1 MPRLFIISG
10 CNGSG
15 KTTASYTV
23 LPELLECSE
32 FINSDE
38 FAKGLSP
45 SNPDGASIQAG
56 RYMLIKMQSLFRKR
70 ADFGIESTL
79 ATRSLLKTVRSAQE
93 LGYSVTVLYLWL
105 PSAEMALQR
114 VKARVAAGGHDIQ
127 EDTVRRRYIAGLRN
141 FFLEYRPVCDSWI
154 LADNSEPPFR
164 LIAEGSS
171 SRGTVIYEPGL
182 FKMIEK
188 TVYDQG

>member
-38 FAKGLSP
+38 FAKALSP
-45 SNPDGASIQAG
+45 SRPEAASIQAG
-56 RYMLIKMQSLFRKR
+56 RYMLIKMQDLFRKR

-93 LGYSVTVLYLWL
+93 LGYSVTILYLWL
-105 PSAEMALQR
+105 PSPEAAL
-114 VKARVAAGGHDIQ
+114 ARVRARVSTGGHDVM
-127 EDTVRRRYIAGLRN
+127 EDTVRRRYYAGLRN
-141 FFLEYRPVCDSWI
+141 FFREYRPVCNSWV
-154 LADNSEPPFR
+154 LADNSEPPYR
-164 LIAEGSS
+164 ILAEGSQK
-171 SRGTVIYEPGL
+171 GTVIHDPELYRQ
-182 FKMIEK
+182 IEK
-188 TVYDQG
+188 TAYDQA

>member
-38 FAKGLSP
+38 FAKALSP
-45 SNPDGASIQAG
+45 SRPESASIQAG
-56 RYMLIKMQSLFRKR
+56 RYMLIKMQDLFRKR

-79 ATRSLLKTVRSAQE
+79 ATRSLLKTIHSAQE

-105 PSAEMALQR
+105 PSPEMALAR
-114 VKARVAAGGHDIQ
+114 VQARVAAGGHDIL
-127 EDTVRRRYIAGLRN
+127 EDTVRRRYFAGLRN
-141 FFLEYRPVCDSWI
+141 FFREYRPVCNSWI
-154 LADNSEPPFR
+154 LADNTAPPFR
-164 LIAEGSS
+164 IIAEGSS
-171 SRGTVIYEPGL
+171 RGDFIHDEALYQQ
-182 FKMIEK
+182 IES
-188 TVYDQG
+188 VAYDQG